1 MRKLIH
7 TITDLGVHDQL
18 KIEDAQRVRLTN
30 ILGIFPALMYMYFIW
45 FGLSNQYYYPPI
57 LCSILTVGTIIALW
71 LNSKRKYAVSK
82 TILFS
87 INSFSVLATQ
97 NALNID
103 HSITC
108 YFFPLIIAYEIV
120 FDAKKEWKH
129 FLPTFC
135 FTLLCALGCF
145 LLPHGLIY
153 DYSMSD
159 ELLKTSIILN
169 YLFPFVISVFFM
181 FTIINIHAQT
191 QQKLIVARE
200 EAEKALNAKSAF
212 LSNMSHE
219 LRTPLNGIIGA
230 TNLLMHENL
239 TLSQQRYFDVLQHS
253 SDHML
258 KLVND
263 VLDLSKIEVGKVK
276 IDKHVFNLKNVIERV
291 CKNFEQQHSRSN
303 IEFSYS
309 IDELLNQNIISD
321 ELRVIQVLNNLL
333 SNAFKFTSAG
343 NVSLHAN
350 IHEQTGNHLKVL
362 FSVKDSGIG
371 IKPEQ
376 LEKIFEAFT
385 QADSSTTRK
394 FGGTGLG
401 LAISKQLVEILG
413 GQLQVRSNEKMGSE
427 FFFTINVTKDL
438 SAPAQMNTVNINQ
451 RQSLKGIKIL
461 VAEDNQVNML
471 ILRNFLNK
479 WDAHHIETTN
489 GQEALDQFQ
498 KETFD
503 IVLLDLEMPIMDGY
517 SAVNAIKKINPKTPV
532 LAFTAALYDDMAN
545 DLKSKGFDSHIL
557 KPFKPSDLFE
567 KISTHIT

>member
-1 MRKLIH
+1 MKKLIH
-7 TITDLGVHDQL
+7 TVTHLGVHDQL

-30 ILGIFPALMYMYFIW
+30 ILGIFPALMYLYFIC
-45 FGLSNQYYYPPI
+45 FGLSNHYYYPPI
-57 LCSILTVGTIIALW
+57 LCSILMIGTAIALQ
-71 LNSKRKYAVSK
+71 LNAKRKYAICK

-87 INSFSVLATQ
+87 INSLSVLATQ

-129 FLPTFC
+129 FLPSFC
-135 FTLLCALGCF
+135 FTILCAVGCF
-145 LLPHGLIY
+145 LLPHGIIY
-153 DYSMSD
+153 NYNMTDD
-159 ELLKTSIILN
+159 LLKTSIILN

-200 EAEKALNAKSAF
+200 AAENALNAKSTF

-276 IDKHVFNLKNVIERV
+276 IDKHVFNLKWVVERV

-303 IEFSYS
+303 IEFNYS
-309 IDELLNQNIISD
+309 IDEKLNQNIISD

-343 NVSLHAN
+343 AVSLH
-350 IHEQTGNHLKVL
+350 THLQAQIGDQWKVL

-401 LAISKQLVEILG
+401 LAISKQLVDILG
-413 GQLQVRSNEKMGSE
+413 GQLQVKSNEKIGSE
-427 FFFTINVTKDL
+427 FFFTIHVTKDL
-438 SAPAQMNTVNINQ
+438 SVPQKETLGINQ
-451 RQSLKGIKIL
+451 KQSLKGVKIL

-479 WDAHHIETTN
+479 WDAQHIETTN
-489 GQEALDQFQ
+489 GQEALDQFE
-498 KETFD
+498 KNDFD

-517 SAVNAIKKINPKTPV
+517 SAVNAIKKINPNTPV

-545 DLKSKGFDSHIL
+545 DLKNKGFDSHIL
-557 KPFKPSDLFE
+557 KPFKPSDLYE
-567 KISTHIT
+567 KISAHLS